1 MSHDPR
7 NTDDKFELHY
17 RQQLSALVDG
27 ELAPDEARFLLR
39 RLEHD
44 TELSGR
50 FERWQLCGDVLRGQV
65 RRSAGP
71 DLADRVAAAVAAA
84 PMAAEVA
91 VPTAP
96 QRRRQLWTRWG
107 GGAALAASVAA
118 VAMFVGRPAQTGP
131 DFGPAPAV
139 AVLPSTEAVLPRNST
154 APAAAIAQAE
164 EAPAAVAALPAAS
177 RPAPRQVASAP
188 RPRRAATAPA
198 ITPVSVPEPAS
209 APLADAVAEAPAI
222 ATTVPALPADPFA
235 SAVPLEARPWPRA
248 ALPRTGS
255 VYTASFGQA
264 GGGSPFYPFEP
275 SLAAPQASESVEEPG
290 LPEPPPQDLQR

>member
-65 RRSAGP
+65 RRAAGP
-71 DLADRVAAAVAAA
+71 DLADRIAAAVAAA
-84 PMAAEVA
+84 PMGAEAAA
-91 VPTAP
+91 AAAP

-131 DFGPAPAV
+131 DFAPAPAV
-139 AVLPSTEAVLPRNST
+139 AVLPSTEAVLPDAAA
-154 APAAAIAQAE
+154 APATAIAQAAE
-164 EAPAAVAALPAAS
+164 VAAAAAARLAAS

-188 RPRRAATAPA
+188 RPRRAATAAATPA
-198 ITPVSVPEPAS
+198 VSAPAS
-209 APLADAVAEAPAI
+209 PIAPLADAVAEAPVA
-222 ATTVPALPADPFA
+222 APGTALPADPFA

-255 VYTASFGQA
+255 AYTASFGQA

-275 SLAAPQASESVEEPG
+275 SLAAPQASESAEEPG

>member
-65 RRSAGP
+65 RRSAGS
-71 DLADRVAAAVAAA
+71 DLAERIAAAVAAA
-84 PMAAEVA
+84 PLTAEVA
-91 VPTAP
+91 APTAP

-139 AVLPSTEAVLPRNST
+139 AVLPSTEAVLPETAAAPAATIARAVE
-154 APAAAIAQAE
+154 APAAAR
-164 EAPAAVAALPAAS
+164 PAAS
-177 RPAPRQVASAP
+177 RPASRQVASAP
-188 RPRRAATAPA
+188 RPRRAATASA
-198 ITPVSVPEPAS
+198 TTPVSVPEPIT

-222 ATTVPALPADPFA
+222 ATTLPALPADPFA

-255 VYTASFGQA
+255 AYTASFGQA

-275 SLAAPQASESVEEPG
+275 SLAAPQASESAEEAS